1 MNGSIDGS
9 VAAGGC
15 AFTLYSHKP
24 LCGDGDTLFFF
35 SANSKLV
42 SSFCDSFAIKPC
54 IGSAAH
60 E

>member
-42 SSFCDSFAIKPC
+42 MLFL
-54 IGSAAH
+54 
-60 E
+60 

>member
-1 MNGSIDGS
+1 MNEWIDDGS

-35 SANSKLV
+35 FFFSLLIAN
-42 SSFCDSFAIKPC
+42 
-54 IGSAAH
+54 
-60 E
+60 